1 MRKNNYFKLPVFVLL
16 MLLTSCNVTYVP
28 VTMEA
33 IERTIQVDGSKDELY
48 VKANN
53 WMAETFVSSKSVIQF
68 TDKEAGVVTGRYLF
82 KDFGGVNLYSG
93 YQDFG
98 EIYAIIK
105 IQVKDNASKITI
117 DAEDFT
123 EVQSSLNKEYRYTK
137 EKAIEQ
143 INGLMDS
150 YEKYLNS
157 KDDNF

>member
-1 MRKNNYFKLPVFVLL
+1 MKKQLLILFIIANVFGACSVK
-16 MLLTSCNVTYVP
+16 YIP
-28 VTMEA
+28 VTMEPVEKTFE
-33 IERTIQVDGSKDELY
+33 IDGSKEDLY

-68 TDKEAGVVTGRYLF
+68 ADKEAGIVTGRYLF

-93 YQDFG
+93 YKDFG

-123 EVQSSLNKEYRYTK
+123 EVQSSLNESYRFTK
-137 EKAIEQ
+137 EKAIQ
-143 INGLMDS
+143 KINDLITS
-150 YEKYLNS
+150 YESYLRNTDS
-157 KDDNF
+157 SF